1 MVRDAVDVELIEVER
16 EKDRE
21 ELGVEETLLTKEKV
35 LRCDL
40 VIVVPVSDEVTVNE
54 ELTDSVEVIVL
65 LDDAVAVLR
74 PVTSSVPELVG
85 EVDVEGSS
93 DGESEVEFVDE

>member
-40 VIVVPVSDEVTVNE
+40 VIVVHVSDEVTVNE

-65 LDDAVAVLR
+65 LDDAVAVFL

-85 EVDVEGSS
+85 EGDVEGSS